1 MLPKTQAVDKFV
13 LIFFWKR
20 LHLPA
25 ICLACEIKLI
35 GYFYR
40 RDRPSASIRY
50 KWMDRNKYI
59 YYFVFRSIV
68 ELLEEN
74 KIKVQELSM
83 NEPCAKIEIY
93 MCYHLITNI
102 IVFESGH
109 FLSVCIR
116 VSIVELS
123 TNQAISWQSKASIRV
138 WEFHCHFTDYTV
150 NR

>member
-1 MLPKTQAVDKFV
+1 MILFYILQTKQFLDVICLMLDYYVTKNTSSGQICFN
-13 LIFFWKR
+13 IFWKR

-40 RDRPSASIRY
+40 RDRQSASIRY
-50 KWMDRNKYI
+50 KWTDRNKYI

-83 NEPCAKIEIY
+83 NKPCAKIENLY
-93 MCYHLITNI
+93 VLSSHYKYHR
-102 IVFESGH
+102 
-109 FLSVCIR
+109 IR
-116 VSIVELS
+116 KWTFSISL
-123 TNQAISWQSKASIRV
+123 
-138 WEFHCHFTDYTV
+138 YTCV
-150 NR
+150 HRRT